1 MEMRAVVLGAGGQL
15 GFELTAELRRRGV
28 HVLAVTRRQLD
39 ITEPVAVDALIQRH
53 RPDWVL
59 NAAAYNLVDKAEHEP
74 EDAYRVN
81 ALGVRNI
88 AIAAAKVGA
97 TLVHYSTDH
106 VFDGEQESP
115 YVEEDLPSPP
125 SAYGV
130 SKLAGEHYARVY
142 CEKRFVIRVAGVFG
156 PAGQFTNRSN
166 FPELVLRK
174 AHARETLRVVE
185 DFFATPTY
193 AVPLASLSVDLLE
206 KAPFGLYHLG
216 GGETISWYQY
226 ALKIL
231 AAAELQADVQP
242 TNHREYVT
250 PARRPRHS
258 SLSNQKIEAL
268 GLPPMPSLDD
278 ALADYLK
285 RRETVRST
293 VETSS

>member
-1 MEMRAVVLGAGGQL
+1 MRAVVLGAGGQL
-15 GFELTAELRRRGV
+15 GFELTAELRKRGV

-39 ITEPVAVDALIQRH
+39 ITEPSAVEALFHRH
-53 RPDWVL
+53 QPDWVL
-59 NAAAYNLVDKAEHEP
+59 NAAAYNLVDKAEREP
-74 EDAYRVN
+74 ELAYRVN

-88 AIAAAKVGA
+88 AVAASGVGA

-106 VFDGEQESP
+106 VFDGEKQTP
-115 YVEEDLPSPP
+115 YEEEDLPSPP
-125 SAYGV
+125 SAYGI
-130 SKLAGEHYARVY
+130 SKLAGEYYAHAY
-142 CEKRFVIRVAGVFG
+142 CDKRFVIRVAGVFG

-174 AHARETLRVVE
+174 ARAKEPLRVVE

-193 AVPLASLSVDLLE
+193 AVPLAARSVDLLE

-216 GGETISWYQY
+216 GGETVSWYQY

-231 AAAELQADVQP
+231 EAAQLEADIQP

-258 SLSNQKIEAL
+258 SLSNKKIEEL
-268 GLPPMPSLDD
+268 GLPPMPTLDE
-278 ALADYLK
+278 ALADYLH
-285 RRETVRST
+285 RRDTVRSAI
-293 VETSS
+293 ETKA